1 MVSSSWSRSEGASV
15 ARRASRRYRASLL
28 RAAVDRTGAAAKD
41 ARMTQTASTLIKS
54 RISTRAFLPDPVGED
69 DIRAILE
76 IAKFAPSGG
85 NLQPWKVHVVT
96 GPARDRLVAAVLT
109 AIEANPFADEAELK
123 VYPDNLWEP
132 HRTRRFTVGEQMYA
146 LIGIPRE
153 DKMARLMNLKKN
165 FEFFG
170 APAGLFFT
178 LDRRFDKGQWA
189 HLGMLMQSIALV
201 AEERGLATC
210 MQEAWTTRAK
220 TVSAILGVPD
230 TEQLY
235 CGMALGRPDRGASV
249 NQLRSERAP
258 LDEFVT
264 FHRA

>member
-1 MVSSSWSRSEGASV
+1 MIDRSQPH
-15 ARRASRRYRASLL
+15 
-28 RAAVDRTGAAAKD
+28 AKD
-41 ARMTQTASTLIKS
+41 VRMTKSASDLIRT
-54 RISTRAFLPDPVGED
+54 RISTRAFLSDPVPEQE
-69 DIRAILE
+69 IRAILD

-96 GPARDRLVAAVLT
+96 GPARDRLVETVKAAL
-109 AIEANPFADEAELK
+109 AANPFADEAEIK
-123 VYPDNLWEP
+123 VYPEKLWEP
-132 HRTRRFTVGEQMYA
+132 HRERRFTVGEQMYA

-153 DKMARLMNLKKN
+153 DKMARLMHLQKN

-170 APAGLFFT
+170 APVGLFFT

-201 AEERGLATC
+201 AEERGLSTC

-235 CGMALGRPDRGASV
+235 CGMALGRPDRSAPV

-258 LDEFVT
+258 LEEFVV
-264 FHRA
+264 FHRD